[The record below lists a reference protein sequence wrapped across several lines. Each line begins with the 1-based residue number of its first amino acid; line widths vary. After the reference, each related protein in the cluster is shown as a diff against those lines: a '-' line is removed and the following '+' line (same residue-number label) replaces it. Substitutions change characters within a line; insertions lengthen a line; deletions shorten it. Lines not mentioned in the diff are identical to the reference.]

1 MIVGIAIDSYATN
14 ITMKIA
20 QVAPLYESVPPK
32 LYGGT
37 ERIVSFLTEE
47 LVRQGHEV
55 TLFASGDSRTSAQL
69 VPVVPESLR
78 LKGYGE
84 DMLAPHF
91 VQLQMVMNQAGS
103 FDFIHFHTD
112 YLNFPFTQN
121 RFPHLTT
128 LHGKLDIPELKALYQ
143 QFSDQ
148 PVVSIS
154 HAQQTALP
162 EANFIGT
169 VHHGLPD
176 QLFKP
181 GKGAGNY
188 FAFLGRISPEKRCDR
203 AIEIAIAANT
213 PLKIAAKVDK
223 ADEKYFEQ
231 KIKPLMDH
239 PLIEYIGE
247 INDEDKQ
254 EFLGEATAL
263 LFPIDWPEPF
273 GLVMIEAMACGTPVV
288 AWNRGSVP
296 EVMEHGKNGF
306 IVNSMEE
313 AIQAAIQSSEM
324 DRKQVRQCFDRRF
337 TASRMAKNYL
347 DLYLQLIADHKTK
360 EAKESKSLSIG
371 FRNKDLKN
379 KMII

>member
-1 MIVGIAIDSYATN
+1 
-14 ITMKIA
+14 MKIA

-47 LVRQGHEV
+47 LVLLGHEV
-55 TLFASGDSRTSAQL
+55 TLFASGDSKTEARL
-69 VPVVPESLR
+69 VPVISESLR

-91 VQLQMVMNQAGS
+91 AQTQMVINHAAS

-121 RFPHLTT
+121 KFPHLTT
-128 LHGKLDIPELKALYQ
+128 LHGKLDIPELKLLYK

-154 HAQQTALP
+154 HAQQVALP

-169 VHHGLPD
+169 VHHGLPE

-181 GKGAGNY
+181 GNGTGNY

-203 AIEIAIAANT
+203 AIEIAIATNT

-223 ADEKYFEQ
+223 ADEKYFEHQ
-231 KIKPLMDH
+231 IKPLMDH

-247 INDEDKQ
+247 INDKDKQ
-254 EFLGEATAL
+254 EFLGEAIAL

-313 AIQAAIQSSEM
+313 AIEAAIKAREL
-324 DRKQVRQCFDRRF
+324 DRKQVRHCFDSRF
-337 TASRMAKNYL
+337 TASRMAKNYVE
-347 DLYLQLIADHKTK
+347 LYQQLITKHKTK
-360 EAKESKSLSIG
+360 ESMESKNLSVG
-371 FRNKDLKN
+371 FRNKDLTN

>member
-1 MIVGIAIDSYATN
+1 
-14 ITMKIA
+14 
-20 QVAPLYESVPPK
+20 
-32 LYGGT
+32 
-37 ERIVSFLTEE
+37 
-47 LVRQGHEV
+47 
-55 TLFASGDSRTSAQL
+55 
-69 VPVVPESLR
+69 
-78 LKGYGE
+78 
-84 DMLAPHF
+84 
-91 VQLQMVMNQAGS
+91 LQMVMDQADS

-112 YLNFPFTQN
+112 YLNFPFSQN
-121 RFPHLTT
+121 NFPHLTT
-128 LHGKLDIPELKALYQ
+128 LHGKLDIPELKPLYK

-154 HAQQTALP
+154 NAQQTALT

-176 QLFKP
+176 QLLTP
-181 GKGAGNY
+181 GKGKGNY

-213 PLKIAAKVDK
+213 PLRIAAKVDK

-231 KIKPLMDH
+231 KIKPLMEH

-254 EFLGEATAL
+254 EFLGEAIAL

-306 IVNSMEE
+306 IVNSMDE
-313 AIQAAIQSSEM
+313 AIQAAIHSRDL
-324 DRKQVRQCFDRRF
+324 DRKQVRQSFDNRF
-337 TASRMAKNYL
+337 TARRMAGNYL
-347 DLYLQLIADHKTK
+347 DLYQRLINEHKTR
-360 EAKESKSLSIG
+360 EAFESKSLSIG
-371 FRNKDLKN
+371 FRNKDLTN